1 MVGETG
7 FEPATFCSQSR
18 HSTRLSYSLSIEYIY
33 FCLINSQTV
42 KAMQIV
48 KKLKK
53 ISLSKSF
60 FPFWR
65 YQFLIKSLNKKIKPY
80 KINREILGVGDVVFA
95 LCFSPEE
102 KKFYLIKQFR
112 PFYYVRKE
120 KYKFELVGGLVDEG
134 ETLTQALKREIKE
147 EIGVKTIKLKK
158 LTKYCPVPGYSDEIV
173 HVYYAEVEKIK
184 DSHLYNKF
192 ENEEIKVSKLTL
204 NQIKKINS
212 SEQIQNVLTK
222 VSIYEY
228 LIKLKRVNIV
238 NYFIFF

>member
-1 MVGETG
+1 
-7 FEPATFCSQSR
+7 
-18 HSTRLSYSLSIEYIY
+18 
-33 FCLINSQTV
+33 
-42 KAMQIV
+42 MQIV
-48 KKLKK
+48 KKVKK

-95 LCFSPEE
+95 LCYSPEE
-102 KKFYLIKQFR
+102 KKYYLIKQFR
-112 PFYYVRKE
+112 PFYFVRKE

-134 ETLTQALKREIKE
+134 ETLTKALKREIKE
-147 EIGVKTIKLKK
+147 EIGVKTLKLKK

-204 NQIKKINS
+204 NQIKRINS

-228 LIKLKRVNIV
+228 LNKIKMS
-238 NYFIFF
+238 

>member
-1 MVGETG
+1 
-7 FEPATFCSQSR
+7 
-18 HSTRLSYSLSIEYIY
+18 
-33 FCLINSQTV
+33 
-42 KAMQIV
+42 MQIV
-48 KKLKK
+48 KKIKK
-53 ISLSKSF
+53 ISLTKSF

-65 YQFLIKSLNKKIKPY
+65 YQFLIKSLNKKIRPY
-80 KINREILGVGDVVFA
+80 KINREILEVGDVVFA
-95 LCFSPEE
+95 LCYSPEE

-120 KYKFELVGGLVDEG
+120 KYKFELVGGLVDKG

-147 EIGVKTIKLKK
+147 EIGVKTLKLKK

-173 HVYYAEVEKIK
+173 HVYYAEVENIK
-184 DSHLYNKF
+184 DSHLYNKL

-228 LIKLKRVNIV
+228 LNKIKKS
-238 NYFIFF
+238 

>member
-1 MVGETG
+1 
-7 FEPATFCSQSR
+7 
-18 HSTRLSYSLSIEYIY
+18 
-33 FCLINSQTV
+33 
-42 KAMQIV
+42 MQIV
-48 KKLKK
+48 KKIKK

-95 LCFSPEE
+95 LCYSPEE

-134 ETLTQALKREIKE
+134 ETLTKALKREIKE
-147 EIGVKTIKLKK
+147 EIGVKTLKLKK

-184 DSHLYNKF
+184 ASHLYNKF

-228 LIKLKRVNIV
+228 LNKIKKS
-238 NYFIFF
+238 

>member
-1 MVGETG
+1 
-7 FEPATFCSQSR
+7 
-18 HSTRLSYSLSIEYIY
+18 
-33 FCLINSQTV
+33 
-42 KAMQIV
+42 MQIV

-95 LCFSPEE
+95 LCYSPEE

-120 KYKFELVGGLVDEG
+120 KYKFELVGGLVDKG
-134 ETLTQALKREIKE
+134 ETITHALKREINE
-147 EIGVKTIKLKK
+147 EIGVKTLKLKK

-173 HVYYAEVEKIK
+173 NVYYAEVEKIK
-184 DSHLYNKF
+184 NSHLYNKF
-192 ENEEIKVSKLTL
+192 ENEEIKNMFTALG
-204 NQIKKINS
+204 
-212 SEQIQNVLTK
+212 
-222 VSIYEY
+222 VSIGTEEDE
-228 LIKLKRVNIV
+228 R
-238 NYFIFF
+238 IFN

>member
-1 MVGETG
+1 
-7 FEPATFCSQSR
+7 
-18 HSTRLSYSLSIEYIY
+18 
-33 FCLINSQTV
+33 
-42 KAMQIV
+42 MQIV
-48 KKLKK
+48 KKIKK

-65 YQFLIKSLNKKIKPY
+65 YQFLIKSLDKKIKPY

-95 LCFSPEE
+95 LCYSPEE

-120 KYKFELVGGLVDEG
+120 KYKFELVGGLVDKG
-134 ETLTQALKREIKE
+134 ESLTQALKREIKE
-147 EIGVKTIKLKK
+147 EIGVKTLKLKK

-184 DSHLYNKF
+184 NSHLYNKF
-192 ENEEIKVSKLTL
+192 ENEEIKVSKLSF
-204 NQIKKINS
+204 NQLKKINS

-228 LIKLKRVNIV
+228 LNKIKKN
-238 NYFIFF
+238 

>member
-1 MVGETG
+1 
-7 FEPATFCSQSR
+7 
-18 HSTRLSYSLSIEYIY
+18 
-33 FCLINSQTV
+33 
-42 KAMQIV
+42 MQIV
-48 KKLKK
+48 KKIKK

-80 KINREILGVGDVVFA
+80 KINREILGIGDVVFA
-95 LCFSPEE
+95 LCYSPEE

-134 ETLTQALKREIKE
+134 ESLSQALKREIKE
-147 EIGVKTIKLKK
+147 EIGVKTLKLRK

-184 DSHLYNKF
+184 NSHLYNKF
-192 ENEEIKVSKLTL
+192 ENEEIKVSKLSL
-204 NQIKKINS
+204 NQLKRINFS
-212 SEQIQNVLTK
+212 KQIQNVLTK
-222 VSIYEY
+222 ISIYEY
-228 LIKLKRVNIV
+228 FNKIK
-238 NYFIFF
+238 

>member
-1 MVGETG
+1 
-7 FEPATFCSQSR
+7 
-18 HSTRLSYSLSIEYIY
+18 
-33 FCLINSQTV
+33 
-42 KAMQIV
+42 MQIV
-48 KKLKK
+48 KKIKK
-53 ISLSKSF
+53 TSLSKSF

-65 YQFLIKSLNKKIKPY
+65 YQILIKSLSKKIKPY

-95 LCFSPEE
+95 LCYSPEE

-120 KYKFELVGGLVDEG
+120 KYKFELVGGLVDKG
-134 ETLTQALKREIKE
+134 EAITQALKREINE
-147 EIGVKTIKLKK
+147 EIGVKTLKIKK

-184 DSHLYNKF
+184 NSHLYNKF

-204 NQIKKINS
+204 NQLKKINS

-228 LIKLKRVNIV
+228 LNKIKKS
-238 NYFIFF
+238 